1 MLKIGIQSLNGFH
14 AGHACKRDALC
25 VNTLRDRLA
34 MEGGRSA
41 PGEAEKAQQHE
52 EKHASGEE
60 QSFHFDSPDL
70 LCIWDE
76 IGDIERFFENPKGR

>member
-14 AGHACKRDALC
+14 AGHAGQGDGFCINA
-25 VNTLRDRLA
+25 LRDRPA
-34 MEGGRSA
+34 MEGGGSA

-52 EKHASGEE
+52 EKPASGEE

-70 LCIWDE
+70 LCI
-76 IGDIERFFENPKGR
+76 